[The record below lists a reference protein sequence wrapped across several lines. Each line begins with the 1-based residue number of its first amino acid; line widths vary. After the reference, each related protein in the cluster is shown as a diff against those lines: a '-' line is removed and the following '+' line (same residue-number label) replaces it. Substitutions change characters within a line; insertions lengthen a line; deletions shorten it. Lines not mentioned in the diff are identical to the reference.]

1 MLCCTLQVPLSM
13 LARDLQVFAH
23 QCQGGHTRSFLMTGT
38 SQAKAKKLCTNYGG
52 QVQNYFTSIHEQ
64 R

>member
-1 MLCCTLQVPLSM
+1 M